1 MSDFSSGN
9 PMMGQQGESAGGPP
23 GRRHAHIGVTL
34 RKGQKH
40 YQKPSLEK
48 AIKYKVRRADGDGF
62 SAYPFPHFQNPR
74 SAGALSHLR
83 RAWASARARTAG
95 TSVVPTQEG

>member
-48 AIKYKVRRADGDGF
+48 AIKYKVRRADGNGF
-62 SAYPFPHFQNPR
+62 SATLPIFKNPR

-83 RAWASARARTAG
+83 CAWASARARTAG